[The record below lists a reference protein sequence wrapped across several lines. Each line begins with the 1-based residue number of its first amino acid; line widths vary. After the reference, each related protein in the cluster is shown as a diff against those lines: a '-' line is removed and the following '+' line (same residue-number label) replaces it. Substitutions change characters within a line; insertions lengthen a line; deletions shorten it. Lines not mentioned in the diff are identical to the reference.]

1 MTLLDLYISEVV
13 TALEMEDSILP
24 TNTDYEGDS
33 DIADD
38 QSVLSGEADEE
49 DNLEDTR
56 EDAASDQPAKK
67 KRVEVVPER
76 RSKRLASKP
85 GSRERLGDCGVER
98 GEKLW
103 REMEK
108 KLFLQ
113 ACKDHGTR
121 NVEKIIEA
129 IPSKAPDTVKS
140 LILREKKNQNFTIE
154 TQFVEEGGQS
164 VVIDDGENGRVRR
177 TGEETDLPNA
187 RPRGKI
193 VETLRRRQRSAPI
206 EKWIDVVES
215 SVEDQARKQTGEGS
229 TLSADYSSIIPT
241 MFQVKVNLDFSIFFP
256 TVTKAG
262 RKERVDLSN

>member
-1 MTLLDLYISEVV
+1 MLIDFYISEVEQKLV
-13 TALEMEDSILP
+13 RMTEDSILP
-24 TNTDYEGDS
+24 TSVDADYEGDS

-49 DNLEDTR
+49 DNLEDHT

-85 GSRERLGDCGVER
+85 ENRQRLQDCGLVR

-103 REMEK
+103 KEMEK

-113 ACKDHGTR
+113 ACKDHGTK
-121 NVEKIIEA
+121 NVDKITEQL
-129 IPSKAPDTVKS
+129 PSKAPETVKA

-154 TQFVEEGGQS
+154 TQFVEEDSGQA
-164 VVIDDGENGRVRR
+164 VVLDDGENGRMRR
-177 TGEETDLPNA
+177 TTGEETDLPDA

-193 VETLRRRQRSAPI
+193 VETLKRRQRSAPI
-206 EKWIDVVES
+206 EKWLDVVES
-215 SVEDQARKQTGEGS
+215 RVEDQAKKVTGEGS
-229 TLSADYSSIIPT
+229 RLSADYSSLP
-241 MFQVKVNLDFSIFFP
+241 V
-256 TVTKAG
+256 
-262 RKERVDLSN
+262 LSEKDGGVGPLPAAAAPPVPG

>member
-1 MTLLDLYISEVV
+1 MT
-13 TALEMEDSILP
+13 EDSILP
-24 TNTDYEGDS
+24 TSSDYEGDS

-38 QSVLSGEADEE
+38 LSVLSGEADDE
-49 DNLEDTR
+49 DNLEDIT
-56 EDAASDQPAKK
+56 EEAASVQPAKK
-67 KRVEVVPER
+67 KRVEEVPER

-85 GSRERLGDCGVER
+85 EYRQRLRDGDGAR

-113 ACKDHGTR
+113 ACKDHGTK
-121 NVEKIIEA
+121 NVEKIIEQL
-129 IPSKAPDTVKS
+129 PSKAPDAVKT

-164 VVIDDGENGRVRR
+164 VVLDDGENGKKKRS
-177 TGEETDLPNA
+177 GEQTDLPDA

-193 VETLRRRQRSAPI
+193 VEILKRRQRSAPI

-215 SVEDQARKQTGEGS
+215 KVEDQARKLTGEGS
-229 TLSADYSSIIPT
+229 TLSADYSSIIPK

-262 RKERVDLSN
+262 RKERGDLSN